1 MCGGTGSRL
10 WPLSRESFPKQFI
23 SINKEDKFS
32 LLQKTIKRILTL
44 KNIKKPILVC
54 NEEHRFIV
62 AEQMREINID
72 DFIILLEPFGR
83 NTAPAI
89 TLSALK
95 SIEIEDD
102 PILLVLSSDHDI
114 KNIKNFLKVV
124 DVGLK
129 FAEKNKLVTFGVV
142 PKSPEIGYGYIKAT
156 KPLSNKLEGCDIES
170 FIEKP
175 DIETAKNLIKDCR
188 YSWNSGMFMFK
199 AKEII
204 KEVKIFSPE
213 ILKSCKNAISKSKF
227 DLVFQRLDKT
237 SFSKC
242 DDISIDVAVMEKTS
256 RGIVIPLDVE
266 WSDIGSWE
274 SVWENSNKDIE
285 GNYIEG
291 NIILENTK
299 NSYIRSESRLIVGI
313 DLNDLIVVE
322 TRDAILISNKRS
334 SQKVKKIVNNL
345 KKSNIPEGYTHSK
358 IYRPWGHYITI
369 EEEPK
374 WQIKLINVKP
384 GEKLSLQMH
393 NHRSEHWIVVNG
405 TAKVELD
412 NKISIL
418 KENQSTYIPVKSKHR
433 LSNPSLEPL
442 ILIEV
447 QSGTYLGEDD
457 IVRFEDKYNRIN

>member
-1 MCGGTGSRL
+1 
-10 WPLSRESFPKQFI
+10 
-23 SINKEDKFS
+23 
-32 LLQKTIKRILTL
+32 
-44 KNIKKPILVC
+44 
-54 NEEHRFIV
+54 
-62 AEQMREINID
+62 
-72 DFIILLEPFGR
+72 
-83 NTAPAI
+83 
-89 TLSALK
+89 
-95 SIEIEDD
+95 
-102 PILLVLSSDHDI
+102 
-114 KNIKNFLKVV
+114 
-124 DVGLK
+124 
-129 FAEKNKLVTFGVV
+129 
-142 PKSPEIGYGYIKAT
+142 
-156 KPLSNKLEGCDIES
+156 
-170 FIEKP
+170 
-175 DIETAKNLIKDCR
+175 
-188 YSWNSGMFMFK
+188 
-199 AKEII
+199 
-204 KEVKIFSPE
+204 
-213 ILKSCKNAISKSKF
+213 
-227 DLVFQRLDKT
+227 
-237 SFSKC
+237 
-242 DDISIDVAVMEKTS
+242 MEKTS